1 MKTSKGRA
9 KAKEKRE
16 KGKRDMRFVQKL
28 LQNTF
33 IEILKKLSQKK

>member
-1 MKTSKGRA
+1 MKTSKDRE
-9 KAKEKRE
+9 KAKEKRG

>member
-1 MKTSKGRA
+1 MKTSKDRE

-16 KGKRDMRFVQKL
+16 KGKRDMRFVPKL